1 MVVNNKSE
9 NNKNKFDKKGFK
21 DKIRYDKMP
30 PLREIRSLRERVQDS
45 EYKLPTFMNPDSGQD
60 TEIKREY
67 LSTFCKYCKM
77 HNHNISECQKLKYNQ
92 KKKLRKTL
100 RGQSK

>member
-30 PLREIRSLRERVQDS
+30 PLREIRSLRERV
-45 EYKLPTFMNPDSGQD
+45 
-60 TEIKREY
+60 
-67 LSTFCKYCKM
+67 
-77 HNHNISECQKLKYNQ
+77 
-92 KKKLRKTL
+92 
-100 RGQSK
+100 